1 MIGPRPGKAT
11 CTEFW
16 ERRKFFDTRG
26 GTPSQQAA
34 GLASRQVYI
43 TCPCCGF
50 PTLNGR
56 GMWEVCYLCSWEDDG
71 QDTPQADDDRSGPN
85 HGYSLVEARFNFE
98 RYIIM
103 YPPDGDSRVGGSDSE
118 EEKDFKRAII
128 HAFEQMISDP
138 AAAKL
143 ASLWQAVGESR
154 KGLEQE
160 LKRKISG
167 PLYKQFPC
175 PYCGAPLRTQ
185 LAKQC
190 RKCRKD
196 WHDPENIVML

>member
-1 MIGPRPGKAT
+1 
-11 CTEFW
+11 
-16 ERRKFFDTRG
+16 
-26 GTPSQQAA
+26 
-34 GLASRQVYI
+34 
-43 TCPCCGF
+43 
-50 PTLNGR
+50 
-56 GMWEVCYLCSWEDDG
+56 MWEVCYLCSWEDDG
-71 QDTPQADDDRSGPN
+71 QDTPDADEERGSPN
-85 HGYSLVEARFNFE
+85 QGYSLVEARFNFE
-98 RYIIM
+98 RHLVKYS
-103 YPPDGDSRVGGSDSE
+103 PSEDTRFGGSDSAE
-118 EEKDFKRAII
+118 EIDFKRAII

-138 AAAKL
+138 AAEKL
-143 ASLWQAVGESR
+143 ASLWQVVSESR

-160 LKRKISG
+160 LKRRIFG